1 MDKYNAFNLI
11 INFFILFSNEQLQRG
26 EQEHLQFGNFKE
38 FLNHMLNISQVLST
52 VYVSDFVAC
61 TFQCL
66 ANVACL
72 SFNFA
77 ISPNSSSTLH
87 VCHLLATDKY
97 NYSSAFVRSDHFH
110 HFTVTV

>member
-11 INFFILFSNEQLQRG
+11 IKFFCLFSNEQLQRG
-26 EQEHLQFGNFKE
+26 EQVHLQFGNFKE
-38 FLNHMLNISQVLST
+38 FLNHMLNISQLLST
-52 VYVSDFVAC
+52 VKVSHSIDCA
-61 TFQCL
+61 FQCL

-77 ISPNSSSTLH
+77 ISPNSSSTGH

-110 HFTVTV
+110 HFTTAV